1 MFPVNF
7 PVFFSFGELGTL
19 AKNNLF
25 SGEVPFPK
33 SMILTGR
40 SIFRRISV
48 PRVSDF
54 WEARPFSGEFPFEE
68 SAFSGRLHFLRRV
81 SWKLTRNFL
90 KRYRNCLKCCL
101 SPRKLLTPFDL
112 EMGAFLTRFS
122 TQSVTFFLV
131 SFQETHQKN
140 PHIVY
145 KTMPLHVFTL

>member
-19 AKNNLF
+19 AENKLF

-48 PRVSDF
+48 PKVSDF

-68 SAFSGRLHFLRRV
+68 SVFSGRLQFFFRRV
-81 SWKLTRNFL
+81 SGKLAG
-90 KRYRNCLKCCL
+90 KKCNL
-101 SPRKLLTPFDL
+101 PTNRGLVKGNSP
-112 EMGAFLTRFS
+112 ENGQAS
-122 TQSVTFFLV
+122 
-131 SFQETHQKN
+131 KN
-140 PHIVY
+140 H
-145 KTMPLHVFTL
+145 

>member
-1 MFPVNF
+1 MQRKLNSESYRHVSSQFPR
-7 PVFFSFGELGTL
+7 VFFPFGELGTL

-48 PRVSDF
+48 PKVSDF

-68 SAFSGRLHFLRRV
+68 SVFSGRLHFLRRV

-90 KRYRNCLKCCL
+90 KR
-101 SPRKLLTPFDL
+101 
-112 EMGAFLTRFS
+112 
-122 TQSVTFFLV
+122 
-131 SFQETHQKN
+131 
-140 PHIVY
+140 
-145 KTMPLHVFTL
+145 

>member
-1 MFPVNF
+1 MQRKLNSESYRHVSSQFPRV
-7 PVFFSFGELGTL
+7 FSFGELGTL

-48 PRVSDF
+48 PKVSDF

-68 SAFSGRLHFLRRV
+68 SVFSGRLHFLRRV

-122 TQSVTFFLV
+122 TQSVTFLTRFSTQSV
-131 SFQETHQKN
+131 TF
-140 PHIVY
+140 
-145 KTMPLHVFTL
+145 FFW